1 MAAEADVVFL
11 ALMLGTL
18 VSEDVACVTAGLLI
32 REGHIS
38 AATGVLSCALGIV
51 LGDIGLWALGRTG
64 RRITR
69 LKDMARWLEKGA
81 AVAIVASRF
90 LPGTRLPLYVAAGA
104 IGVWFRTFALWTTIA
119 SAIWTP
125 MLVLFSAS
133 IGEVMIAVAALTLV
147 AGSRQQTASR
157 PPAGGQTLRVRVQ
170 RWRRWEFWPMWLFYP
185 PVAAW
190 ILLLSVRYRGIS
202 TITAANPG
210 IPDGGTV
217 GESKF
222 RILSKLPP
230 DVVIP
235 SALIGPGHASE
246 RAVHALDVMRQ
257 HGWLWPLVLK
267 PDVGQRGV
275 GVRLARTEAELE
287 TYFATQRGPVL
298 MQPYHP
304 GPFEAGVF
312 YYRFPGSPRGRIL
325 SITDKHFPFVIGD
338 GRSTLEKLILA
349 HPRYQLQA
357 GTFLARFQ
365 DSLGRVLAAGEQLS
379 LAIAGN
385 HAQGTLFRDGGYL
398 WTAALERR
406 IDEMAQAYPGF
417 YIGRFDVRYEAVNA
431 FKAGRGLAI
440 VELNGATAEST
451 DIYDPDRSLLSAY
464 RRLFQ
469 QWSIVFAIGAANR
482 AAGATVTPT
491 RRLIELVRAHLTC
504 KPAFE
509 LSD

>member
-1 MAAEADVVFL
+1 MVFL

-18 VSEDVACVTAGLLI
+18 VSEDLACVTAGLLI

-38 AATGVLSCALGIV
+38 AATGVLACALGIV
-51 LGDIGLWALGRTG
+51 LGDMGLWALGRTG

-69 LKDMARWLEKGA
+69 LKDVARWLEKRA

-104 IGVWFRTFALWTTIA
+104 MGVPFRTFALWTTIA

-133 IGEVMIAVAALTLV
+133 FGELMIAVAVLTLV
-147 AGSRQQTASR
+147 AGNRQR
-157 PPAGGQTLRVRVQ
+157 EAGRMLAGLQSWRVRIQ
-170 RWRRWEFWPMWLFYP
+170 RWRRWEFWPMWLFYA
-185 PVAAW
+185 PVAVW
-190 ILLLSVRYRGIS
+190 ILSLSIRYRGIS
-202 TITAANPG
+202 TLTAANPG

-222 RILSKLPP
+222 RILSTLPS
-230 DVVIP
+230 DAIIP
-235 SALIGPGHASE
+235 SALIRRGRSSK
-246 RAVHALDVMRQ
+246 RVVHALDVMRQ
-257 HGWLWPLVLK
+257 RGWLWPLVLK

-275 GVRLARTEAELE
+275 GVRLARSEAELE
-287 TYFATQRGPVL
+287 TYFSSQTGPVL
-298 MQPYHP
+298 IQPYHA

-312 YYRFPGSPRGRIL
+312 YYRFPGSARGRIL
-325 SITDKHFPFVIGD
+325 SITDKHFPCVIGD
-338 GRSTLEKLILA
+338 GHSTLEKLILE

-357 GTFLARFQ
+357 NTFLARFQ
-365 DSLGRVLAAGEQLS
+365 HSLARVLADGERLP
-379 LAIAGN
+379 LAVAGN
-385 HAQGTLFRDGGYL
+385 HAQGTLFRDGWYL
-398 WTAALERR
+398 WTTALEQR
-406 IDEMAQAYPGF
+406 IDEIAQAYPGF
-417 YIGRFDVRYEAVNA
+417 YVGRFDVRYDDVNA

-482 AAGATVTPT
+482 ATGATVTPT
-491 RRLIELVRAHLTC
+491 GRLIELVRTHLRYE
-504 KPAFE
+504 PAFE

>member
-1 MAAEADVVFL
+1 MAAEAHVVFL
-11 ALMLGTL
+11 GLMLGTL
-18 VSEDVACVTAGLLI
+18 VSEDAACVAAGLLI

-38 AATGVLSCALGIV
+38 AVTGVLGCGLGIL

-64 RRITR
+64 RRVTR
-69 LKDMARWLEKGA
+69 LKAMARWLEKGA

-104 IGVWFRTFALWTTIA
+104 LGVPFRTFALWTTIA
-119 SAIWTP
+119 VAVWTP

-133 IGEVMIAVAALTLV
+133 VGGLTIAVAALTLM
-147 AGSRQQTASR
+147 AGSRQA
-157 PPAGGQTLRVRVQ
+157 LRVRLR

-210 IPDGGTV
+210 IPDGGTI

-222 RILSKLPP
+222 RILAQLPP
-230 DVVIP
+230 DAIIP
-235 SALIGPGHASE
+235 SALIGPGDSSM
-246 RAVHALDVMRQ
+246 RVMHALAVMRQ
-257 HGWLWPLVLK
+257 RGWLSPLVLK

-275 GVRLARTEAELE
+275 GVRLARTEAELDV
-287 TYFATQRGPVL
+287 YLAAQRGAVL

-312 YYRFPGSPRGRIL
+312 YYRFPGSARGRIL

-338 GRSTLEKLILA
+338 GRSTLEELILA

-357 GTFLARFQ
+357 NTFLTRVK
-365 DSLGRVLAAGEQLS
+365 DSVARVLADGEQLP
-379 LAIAGN
+379 LAVAGN
-385 HAQGTLFRDGGYL
+385 HAQGTMFRDGWYL

-406 IDEMAQAYPGF
+406 IDEIAQAHPGF
-417 YIGRFDVRYEAVNA
+417 YVGRFDVRYEDVDA
-431 FKAGRGLAI
+431 FTAGRGLAI

-451 DIYDPDRSLLSAY
+451 DIYDPDRALLSAY

-469 QWSIVFAIGAANR
+469 QWSIVFAVGAANR
-482 AAGATVTPT
+482 TAGGAVTPT

>member
-1 MAAEADVVFL
+1 MVFL

-18 VSEDVACVTAGLLI
+18 VSEDLACVTAGLLI

-38 AATGVLSCALGIV
+38 AATGVLGCALGIV
-51 LGDIGLWALGRTG
+51 LGDMGLWALGRTG

-69 LKDMARWLEKGA
+69 LNDLARWLEKRA

-90 LPGTRLPLYVAAGA
+90 LPGTRVPLYVAAGA
-104 IGVWFRTFALWTTIA
+104 MGIPFRTFALWTTIA
-119 SAIWTP
+119 VAIWTP

-133 IGEVMIAVAALTLV
+133 SGELMIAVAVLTLV
-147 AGSRQQTASR
+147 AAGGPRAASR
-157 PPAGGQTLRVRVQ
+157 PLARSQSWRVRVQ
-170 RWRRWEFWPMWLFYP
+170 RWRRWEFWPMWLFYA
-185 PVAAW
+185 PVAVW
-190 ILLLSVRYRGIS
+190 ILILSIRYRGIS
-202 TITAANPG
+202 TLTAANPG

-230 DVVIP
+230 DAIIP
-235 SALIGPGHASE
+235 SALIRRGRSSE
-246 RAVHALDVMRQ
+246 RVVHALDVMRQ
-257 HGWLWPLVLK
+257 RGWLWPLVLK

-275 GVRLARTEAELE
+275 GVRLARTEAELK
-287 TYFATQRGPVL
+287 TYVAAQRGRVL

-312 YYRFPGSPRGRIL
+312 YYRFPGSARGRIL
-325 SITDKHFPFVIGD
+325 SVTDKHFPFVVGD
-338 GRSTLEKLILA
+338 GRSTLEMLILA
-349 HPRYQLQA
+349 HPRYRLQA
-357 GTFLARFQ
+357 STFLTRFQ
-365 DSLGRVLAAGEQLS
+365 HSLERVPAHGERLP
-379 LAIAGN
+379 LGIAGN
-385 HAQGTLFRDGGYL
+385 HAQGTMFRDGWDL

-406 IDEMAQAYPGF
+406 IDEIAQAYPGF
-417 YIGRFDVRYEAVNA
+417 HVGRFDVRYDDVSA
-431 FKAGRGLAI
+431 FKAGCGLAI

-482 AAGATVTPT
+482 AAGAAVTPT

-504 KPAFE
+504 TPAFE

>member
-32 REGHIS
+32 RAGRIS
-38 AATGVLSCALGIV
+38 AVTGVLGCALGIV

-64 RRITR
+64 RRVTR
-69 LKDMARWLEKGA
+69 LERMGRWLEKRA
-81 AVAIVASRF
+81 AAAIVASRF

-104 IGVWFRTFALWTTIA
+104 MGVPFRTFALWTTLA

-147 AGSRQQTASR
+147 AGSGQQTASR
-157 PPAGGQTLRVRVQ
+157 LLTRGRTLRLRVE
-170 RWRRWEFWPMWLFYP
+170 RWRRWEFWPMWLFYA
-185 PVAAW
+185 PVALW

-222 RILSKLPP
+222 RILSKLPH
-230 DVVIP
+230 DAIIP
-235 SALIGPGHASE
+235 SALVGPDTASE
-246 RAVHALDVMRQ
+246 RVVHALDVMCQRA
-257 HGWLWPLVLK
+257 WSWPVVLK

-275 GVRLARTEAELE
+275 DVKLARSEAELR
-287 TYFATQRGPVL
+287 TYLIAQAGPVL
-298 MQPYHP
+298 IQPYHP

-312 YYRFPGSPRGRIL
+312 YYRFPGTTRGRIL
-325 SITDKHFPFVIGD
+325 SLTDKHFPFVIGD
-338 GRSTLEKLILA
+338 GRATLEELILA
-349 HPRYQLQA
+349 HPRYKLQA

-365 DSLGRVLAAGEQLS
+365 PSLARVLAEGERLP
-379 LAIAGN
+379 LAVAGN
-385 HAQGTLFRDGGYL
+385 HAQGTMFRDGRSL

-406 IDEMAQAYPGF
+406 IDEIAQAYPGF
-417 YIGRFDVRYEAVNA
+417 YVGRFDVRYEDVDA
-431 FKAGRGLAI
+431 FRAGRGLAI

-451 DIYDPDRSLLSAY
+451 DIYDPDRSLLGAY

-491 RRLIELVRAHLTC
+491 RRLIELVRAHLTR